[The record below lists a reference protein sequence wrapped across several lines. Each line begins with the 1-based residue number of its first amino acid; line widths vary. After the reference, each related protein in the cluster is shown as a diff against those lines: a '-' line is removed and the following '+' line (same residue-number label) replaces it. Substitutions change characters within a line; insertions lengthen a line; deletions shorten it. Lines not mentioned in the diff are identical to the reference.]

1 MKNIFPV
8 IGIMVCLY
16 IAALL
21 LGKVSKKLEETNS
34 HPFLHKVIIIL
45 CIAFL
50 FCSAPV
56 GIVLYLLCPPGNK

>member
-8 IGIMVCLY
+8 LGIMVCLY
-16 IAALL
+16 VSALL

-34 HPFLHKVIIIL
+34 HPFLHTIIIII

-56 GIVLYLLCPPGNK
+56 GLVLYLLCPPGNQ